1 MRSFNYRG
9 AHALFRGLDASE
21 RLSAEVARAYYDV
34 LRHRELVELSK
45 DNYAAHRLIYEQ
57 IERRTRAGVS
67 RGVDLEQ
74 AFGRLALSESN
85 LLTDVTNLH
94 DVSMRYQRIVGETPR
109 RIAAGTR
116 ARAEPAAGHR
126 ERHAALAY
134 PRTR

>member
-1 MRSFNYRG
+1 MLNQMIYDGFATRNRVRSFYFAARRRY
-9 AHALFRGLDASE
+9 FEVLDASE

-74 AFGRLALSESN
+74 WH
-85 LLTDVTNLH
+85 V
-94 DVSMRYQRIVGETPR
+94 Q
-109 RIAAGTR
+109 
-116 ARAEPAAGHR
+116 
-126 ERHAALAY
+126 
-134 PRTR
+134 